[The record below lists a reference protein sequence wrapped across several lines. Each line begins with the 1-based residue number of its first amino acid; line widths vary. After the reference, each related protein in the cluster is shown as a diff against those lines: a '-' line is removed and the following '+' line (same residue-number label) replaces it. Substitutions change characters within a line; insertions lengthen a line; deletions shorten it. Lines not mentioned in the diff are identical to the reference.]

1 MYFFNNMRILL
12 ADDHTVLR
20 EGVKSVLNSFPGI
33 HAVDEAPTGQ
43 KALALVREHDYHL
56 VFLDIS
62 LPDING
68 LEVMQRI
75 KDTGL
80 SCRIAILSLHPEEQY
95 ASRAFKLGAVGYIRK
110 NSSFEDLTR
119 AIKKLL
125 AGGKYVSPNYA
136 EKLAFSDD
144 TTSLPHE
151 KLSDRELQVMLLIA
165 KGNSLSDIADK
176 LCIAD
181 KTVSTY
187 RTRILEKMLFNNNAE
202 LTIYAIK
209 NGLIL

>member
-1 MYFFNNMRILL
+1 MRILL
-12 ADDHTVLR
+12 AEDHTVLR
-20 EGVKSVLNSFPGI
+20 EGVKSMLNTFPGI
-33 HAVDEAPTGQ
+33 NAVDEASTGQ
-43 KALALVREHDYHL
+43 EALTLIRKHNYDL

-68 LEVMQRI
+68 LEVLQRI

-80 SCRIAILSLHPEEQY
+80 DCRTAILSLHPEEQY
-95 ASRAFKLGAVGYIRK
+95 ASRAFKLGAVGYINK
-110 NSSFEDLTR
+110 NFSFEELKM

-125 AGGKYVSPNYA
+125 EGGNYISPTYA
-136 EKLAFSDD
+136 EKIAFSDD
-144 TTSLPHE
+144 ISSLPHE

-165 KGNSLSDIADK
+165 KGNNLSCIADK
-176 LCIAD
+176 LCITD

-187 RTRILEKMLFNNNAE
+187 RARVLKKMFCNSNAE

-209 NGLIL
+209 NGLIQ